1 MGHRHLE
8 LWSVLRRGML
18 RLMADPEDMIIA
30 VSECVVVLR
39 CRHTVVWAV
48 HYRLFSLLCLILYLA
63 PCSHTLGSLAFVE
76 PTS

>member
-1 MGHRHLE
+1 MRRMGHRHLE

-39 CRHTVVWAV
+39 CRHTVVYSV
-48 HYRLFSLLCLILYLA
+48 HSRVFSLFFEIVSCAML
-63 PCSHTLGSLAFVE
+63 SHARQSRIC
-76 PTS
+76 